1 MENQEPARVIDPDDL
16 KYRVTSVLL
25 DDMSVETSDFEIPK
39 TKRVRFQFSGATAD
53 EFPLLRLTKT
63 VVELLDSDGDSAVT
77 LKCTYKINFAISE
90 DEQVAELDD
99 ELRIAAMRVSY
110 PYHRQLISDMTSRLG
125 LRPTFLPA
133 VPDELWADEEAEV
146 S

>member
-1 MENQEPARVIDPDDL
+1 MENQEPSRLIDPEEL
-16 KYRVTSVLL
+16 KYRITSVLL
-25 DDMSVETSDFEIPK
+25 DDMSIETADFEIPR

-53 EFPLLRLTKT
+53 EYPLLRLTST
-63 VVELLDSDGDSAVT
+63 VVELLDSEDNAAVT
-77 LKCTYKINFAISE
+77 LKCTYKINFAISDDATAE
-90 DEQVAELDD
+90 ELDD

-133 VPDELWADEEAEV
+133 VPDELWAVEEAEV